1 MTETSP
7 INILDAADPAAWI
20 GREIGTSRWI
30 TVDQP
35 MIDTFGRVT
44 LDWDPMHVDPQWC
57 LTHSPFGTTMGFGF
71 LSISLLTAM
80 LNEVQTRPTDEVA
93 TFNYGFDRL
102 RLVSPVLVD
111 RRIRGRFSLRD
122 LRSRRPGRYQATYG
136 VEVEIEGEDK
146 PALAADWL
154 VVTDTARPRPTL
166 DAAASTHP
174 VAD

>member
-1 MTETSP
+1 MTETTA
-7 INILDAADPAAWI
+7 INILDDADPIGWI

-80 LNEVQTRPTDEVA
+80 LNELLTRPADEVA

-102 RLVSPVLVD
+102 RLVAPVLVD
-111 RRIRGRFSLRD
+111 RRIRGRFTLRD
-122 LRSRRPGRYQATYG
+122 IRARRPGRYQATYG

-154 VVTDTARPRPTL
+154 VVTDTVHARPLL
-166 DAAASTHP
+166 DAASAAGA
-174 VAD
+174 VAT